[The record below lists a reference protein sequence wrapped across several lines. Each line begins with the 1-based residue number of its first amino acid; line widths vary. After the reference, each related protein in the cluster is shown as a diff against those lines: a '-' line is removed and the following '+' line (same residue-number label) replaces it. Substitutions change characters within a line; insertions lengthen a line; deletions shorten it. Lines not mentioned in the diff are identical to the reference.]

1 MRTFAD
7 WGRGGDKDIADVCK
21 NGNKDVRDSNVPE
34 TVADVPV

>member
-1 MRTFAD
+1 MRMFAD
-7 WGRGGDKDIADVCK
+7 NDIADVCK